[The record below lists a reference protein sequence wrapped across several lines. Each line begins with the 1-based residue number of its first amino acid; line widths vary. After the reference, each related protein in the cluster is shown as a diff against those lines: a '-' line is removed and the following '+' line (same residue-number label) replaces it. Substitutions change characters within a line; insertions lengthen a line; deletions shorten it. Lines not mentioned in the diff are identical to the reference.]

1 MPQSEIRGTIRG
13 VKKKRNIVLG
23 FAVSGFLVGVAL
35 GFFAFTPAANTGKYN
50 WLFILLCPPSIGASV
65 DPRTKFESIVVW
77 LVICCANA
85 ALYAI
90 LGRFFQKGVAE
101 DRNSN

>member
-1 MPQSEIRGTIRG
+1 

-23 FAVSGFLVGVAL
+23 FAVTGFLIGVAL
-35 GFFAFTPAANTGKYN
+35 GVFALTPAANTGQYN
-50 WLFILLCPPSIGASV
+50 WLFILLCPPFIGAMV
-65 DPRTKFESIVVW
+65 DPKTKFESILVL

-90 LGRFFQKGVAE
+90 LGRFFQKAIAE